1 MHTHLALLF
10 TLSLAAPAQD
20 VGSRQGIGPPR
31 EIPPP
36 DPATIGEFI
45 LVEGS
50 AEMRVD
56 PTEARVVLAIISE
69 GADPAACRQGNAQ
82 RLEALRAAL
91 QDAGVAPDCVFVD
104 FIALTPVYE
113 WRVEKQQEQ
122 NVGVER
128 RVAFRLQENAHVLV
142 KDLALVPAVRAAA
155 FDAGVTDLVA
165 FDYGCEH
172 LDEVKQNALKSAL
185 ENAKRKAD
193 LLLGGTFGDARPP
206 VLNIRERVDVQ
217 PPAALYR
224 SYSLDR
230 TPLPYWMER
239 ESLPLLPAARPL
251 TTYYHGFDER
261 VDQLGGGLPMRPQIS
276 VVGRVWL
283 YHLAPKPEKSPAPAV
298 KEGR

>member
-1 MHTHLALLF
+1 MHAYLALLL
-10 TLSLAAPAQD
+10 TLPLAAPAQD
-20 VGSRQGIGPPR
+20 VGSRLGIAPPL

-36 DPATIGEFI
+36 DPDTIGEFI

-56 PTEARVVLAIISE
+56 PTEARVVLAITSE
-69 GADPAACRQGNAQ
+69 GADPAACRQSNAQ
-82 RLEALRAAL
+82 RLDALRAAL
-91 QDAGVAPDCVFVD
+91 QGAGVAADGVFVD

-165 FDYGCEH
+165 FDYGCDH
-172 LDEVKQNALKSAL
+172 LDLVKENALKSAL

-193 LLLGGTFGDARPP
+193 LLLGATFGDARPP
-206 VLNIRERVDVQ
+206 LLNIRERVDVQ

-224 SYSLDR
+224 RTLDQIRCR
-230 TPLPYWMER
+230 TGCARIAAPTGGAFDD
-239 ESLPLLPAARPL
+239 LLPRLRRARRSARR
-251 TTYYHGFDER
+251 R
-261 VDQLGGGLPMRPQIS
+261 VADVPQIS
-276 VVGRVWL
+276 VVGRVPTIS
-283 YHLAPKPEKSPAPAV
+283 PKPEKAPAPAV